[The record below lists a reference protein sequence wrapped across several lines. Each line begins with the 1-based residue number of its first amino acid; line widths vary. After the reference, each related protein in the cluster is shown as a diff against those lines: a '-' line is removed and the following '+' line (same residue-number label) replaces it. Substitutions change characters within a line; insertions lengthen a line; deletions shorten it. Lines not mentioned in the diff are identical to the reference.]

1 MYRVSDFRFVPA
13 FRCLFRHY
21 SRVKS
26 TLMPDVEK
34 GKQAAAMTA
43 VDEWLKD
50 NQIVGIGSGTTV
62 VYAVKRIYE
71 LVSKENWKIKC
82 VPSSYQALQLIMSAK
97 LPLTTLDE
105 NPVLD
110 VTFDGVD
117 EMTPDFNSIK
127 GGGGC
132 LLQEKI
138 VGYNAKSFVVIADES
153 KRASYLGE
161 KWKRGLPIEVVPMAS
176 TTVKNEIERRFGG
189 VAKLRM
195 AVSKM
200 GPVVTDNGNFLLD
213 WQFDADPSI
222 NWRQMD
228 IDLHLIPGVVDTGLF
243 LGLAVRA
250 YFGKADGSVEKWTK

>member
-1 MYRVSDFRFVPA
+1 MCRVPDFRFVPA
-13 FRCLFRHY
+13 LRCLLFRY
-21 SRVKS
+21 SKV
-26 TLMPDVEK
+26 TGTHMTDVEK
-34 GKQAAAMTA
+34 GKEAAATAA

-50 NQIVGIGSGTTV
+50 NQVVGIGSGTTV

-71 LVSKENWKIKC
+71 IVNREKWKIKC
-82 VPSSYQALQLIMSAK
+82 VPSSYQALQLMMAAK

-105 NPVLD
+105 SPVLD
-110 VTFDGVD
+110 VAFDGVD
-117 EMTPDFNSIK
+117 EITPDMNSIK

-138 VGYNAKSFVVIADES
+138 VDYNAKSFIVIADES

-161 KWKRGLPIEVVPMAS
+161 KWTRGLPIEVIPMAS

-213 WQFDADPSI
+213 WQFGADPSI
-222 NWRQMD
+222 DWKQIDVD
-228 IDLHLIPGVVDTGLF
+228 IHLIPGVVETGLF
-243 LGLAVRA
+243 LGLSKHA
-250 YFGKADGSVEKWTK
+250 YFGKADGSVEKLTK

>member
-1 MYRVSDFRFVPA
+1 M
-13 FRCLFRHY
+13 
-21 SRVKS
+21 
-26 TLMPDVEK
+26 TDVEK
-34 GKQAAAMTA
+34 GKQAAATAA

-50 NQIVGIGSGTTV
+50 NLAVGIGSGTTV
-62 VYAVKRIYE
+62 VYAVKRI
-71 LVSKENWKIKC
+71 STQCFITFI
-82 VPSSYQALQLIMSAK
+82 ALQLIMAAK

-105 NPVLD
+105 TPVLD

-161 KWKRGLPIEVVPMAS
+161 KWKRGLPIEVVPVAS

-213 WQFDADPSI
+213 WQFDANPSI
-222 NWRQMD
+222 DWKKMD
-228 IDLHLIPGVVDTGLF
+228 VDLHLIPGVVDTGLF

-250 YFGKADGSVEKWTK
+250 YFGKADGSIEKLTK

>member
-1 MYRVSDFRFVPA
+1 ISQSRESAWTPTSTVPHTVLTDHSLRCPVLGPYCVVKLL
-13 FRCLFRHY
+13 RCLFRHY

-138 VGYNAKSFVVIADES
+138 VGYNAKSFVVIADERFLYPS
-153 KRASYLGE
+153 VIFFDQLSIPSLKIYD
-161 KWKRGLPIEVVPMAS
+161 VV
-176 TTVKNEIERRFGG
+176 N
-189 VAKLRM
+189 
-195 AVSKM
+195 AV
-200 GPVVTDNGNFLLD
+200 F
-213 WQFDADPSI
+213 
-222 NWRQMD
+222 
-228 IDLHLIPGVVDTGLF
+228 LF
-243 LGLAVRA
+243 LQC
-250 YFGKADGSVEKWTK
+250 

>member
-1 MYRVSDFRFVPA
+1 MNIGQHYFYLKHARRGKGEASCSDDCCGRVVEGR
-13 FRCLFRHY
+13 LFIFFI
-21 SRVKS
+21 SW
-26 TLMPDVEK
+26 
-34 GKQAAAMTA
+34 G
-43 VDEWLKD
+43 
-50 NQIVGIGSGTTV
+50 GTTV
-62 VYAVKRIYE
+62 VYAVKRICTQCF
-71 LVSKENWKIKC
+71 ITF
-82 VPSSYQALQLIMSAK
+82 I
-97 LPLTTLDE
+97 
-105 NPVLD
+105 LD

-228 IDLHLIPGVVDTGLF
+228 IDLHLIPGT
-243 LGLAVRA
+243 
-250 YFGKADGSVEKWTK
+250 EIC